1 LYACDRCGARFHSSR
16 AASLELCPRCLL
28 RDDAAS
34 PLHYAPPASSEERR
48 QERESREGEASGDR
62 GRSVGDTADKE
73 ER

>member
-1 LYACDRCGARFHSSR
+1 MYACDRCGARFHSAR

-34 PLHYAPPASSEERR
+34 HLHWAPPADPEERR
-48 QERESREGEASGDR
+48 RERESRAREGSPDR
-62 GRSVGDTADKE
+62 GRSGGDPASEE